1 MRLGRKKPLLGG
13 GRSPGST
20 CLSVFLAQNFVR
32 SHPIR
37 SDEFPL
43 KFVYLK

>member
-1 MRLGRKKPLLGG
+1 MKVVPKK
-13 GRSPGST
+13 RSWGAGDRPVST
-20 CLSVFLAQNFVR
+20 CLSSFLAQNFVR

-43 KFVYLK
+43 IFVYLK